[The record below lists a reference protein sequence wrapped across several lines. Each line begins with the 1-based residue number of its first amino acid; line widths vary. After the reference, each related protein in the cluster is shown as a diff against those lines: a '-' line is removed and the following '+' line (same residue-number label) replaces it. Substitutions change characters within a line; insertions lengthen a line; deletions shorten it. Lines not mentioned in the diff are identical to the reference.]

1 MPETQKHAVLEE
13 EEEEDPYLKT
23 GSLLLLVYVFLNPRS
38 QPLISQ

>member
-1 MPETQKHAVLEE
+1 MPETQKHAVLE

>member
-1 MPETQKHAVLEE
+1 MPETQKHAVL